1 MGTQLML
8 ITYGNFN
15 DDDIKEFKNGMLSCS
30 QRISY
35 KNRGASLIWQKL
47 LFYDGTFFSSL
58 NDGQDGICK
67 CFVRTVCDNNG
78 DPQSI
83 CTMTGVNGGSEQTEE
98 GEFSVKEDS
107 LPLIEI
113 HTADVGNTNEA
124 VRYTLEKF
132 KCTFQFMTFNLF
144 TTKNTT
150 CLKSD
155 QLTALNDKNIATCI
169 SIPIE
174 NTIQLDSNT
183 EFEFGEILTKLTFS
197 CKSYIEIFIQKETD
211 ATSTSPLCLMCYQ
224 ISNRNCIVLLT
235 RIDNEKEKKFI
246 EPTEELRLSF
256 SFSSSESFVDCPLE
270 TGNVINDNE
279 ITYNNEIEV
288 TTMDTSTT
296 EVQDFQED
304 SFESHTSQRDNCTDD
319 LHFKILQNGS
329 QKGKDLL
336 IHKGYTFNTKMKR
349 KTATI

>member
-1 MGTQLML
+1 MNFYRNFFNLIFCIKVSSFSPIQDYISCQEALTKTEQDGSYSIKPRLNGQTANVVCNRINSTHGIAML
-8 ITYGNFN
+8 SNSREIEKVLSKTYETKFHIDRITYGNFN
-15 DDDIKEFKNGMLSCS
+15 DDDIKEFKKGMLSCS

-211 ATSTSPLCLMCYQ
+211 KKLICSIFANCKFECPATQSIHFRMFKSMEICD
-224 ISNRNCIVLLT
+224 ILL
-235 RIDNEKEKKFI
+235 
-246 EPTEELRLSF
+246 
-256 SFSSSESFVDCPLE
+256 
-270 TGNVINDNE
+270 
-279 ITYNNEIEV
+279 Y
-288 TTMDTSTT
+288 
-296 EVQDFQED
+296 
-304 SFESHTSQRDNCTDD
+304 
-319 LHFKILQNGS
+319 
-329 QKGKDLL
+329 
-336 IHKGYTFNTKMKR
+336 
-349 KTATI
+349 